1 MKPSN
6 IVLSHRNV
14 SRYPRLYKH
23 TMARKAKHRNRQ
35 VRHPIRYD
43 SMYVSQE
50 LQAHYTGIGSIQKLP
65 NELLVHIFELYG
77 EAMYPQDPERE
88 THAQWC
94 EHPADESG
102 SHYVWGHRTL
112 WIPLMLVCRFWR
124 ELALATPSLWRT
136 VDVYKNLL
144 WLELALSRSRNAP
157 LELFF
162 QDLRTARDAVP
173 MILPHA
179 PRLRKVI
186 LPPLNLDRANH
197 KQIRPDF
204 GPFLPLFGTVLTTL
218 SHLLLSVDDRSYTA
232 QLNYTRLDLSDGC
245 FPSLRSLHVAIVYVP
260 WHSTLL
266 SKLTS
271 LDLRRC
277 APTDT
282 MQSCDQF
289 LDALKSCHTL
299 QILRLLN
306 MFVSAVLAPDAIDAA
321 MQNGARTLHLPQLRT
336 LVLEDHATVTT
347 WLLTCLRFKGNV
359 SVSIIGHLP
368 AGLDIERTPGQ
379 FQSIVPC
386 SGLVNHFFPVEAPQ
400 YGEIHIWA
408 DSAKLRVWS
417 DTGSELCLELQSA
430 AQRET
435 WEPYFLEGMREFRL
449 LFGGLPLIDL
459 SIHGHFDD
467 VLSAEWV
474 GFLEKFPKLQ
484 YLEVLGSTSVIPLFR
499 ALKHA
504 SIPGKLKEDSDTSDE
519 EESDG
524 ETDSDQGDS
533 QTDSSDEASQDDG
546 LDNDNGVQRP
556 PCPKLST
563 LELEYPRFEPGDIE
577 LLVAVL
583 YRRAYF
589 KLAPMQRVE
598 LFFNSDHRWDDFR
611 EELHAFYGELKQLC
625 PDVSYPRCA

>member
-1 MKPSN
+1 
-6 IVLSHRNV
+6 
-14 SRYPRLYKH
+14 
-23 TMARKAKHRNRQ
+23 
-35 VRHPIRYD
+35 
-43 SMYVSQE
+43 
-50 LQAHYTGIGSIQKLP
+50 
-65 NELLVHIFELYG
+65 
-77 EAMYPQDPERE
+77 
-88 THAQWC
+88 
-94 EHPADESG
+94 
-102 SHYVWGHRTL
+102 
-112 WIPLMLVCRFWR
+112 
-124 ELALATPSLWRT
+124 
-136 VDVYKNLL
+136 
-144 WLELALSRSRNAP
+144 
-157 LELFF
+157 
-162 QDLRTARDAVP
+162 
-173 MILPHA
+173 
-179 PRLRKVI
+179 
-186 LPPLNLDRANH
+186 
-197 KQIRPDF
+197 
-204 GPFLPLFGTVLTTL
+204 
-218 SHLLLSVDDRSYTA
+218 
-232 QLNYTRLDLSDGC
+232 
-245 FPSLRSLHVAIVYVP
+245 
-260 WHSTLL
+260 
-266 SKLTS
+266 
-271 LDLRRC
+271 
-277 APTDT
+277 

-306 MFVSAVLAPDAIDAA
+306 MFVSAVLAPEAIDAA
-321 MQNGARTLHLPQLRT
+321 MQSGARTLHLPQLRT

-347 WLLTCLRFKGNV
+347 
-359 SVSIIGHLP
+359 
-368 AGLDIERTPGQ
+368 
-379 FQSIVPC
+379 
-386 SGLVNHFFPVEAPQ
+386 GLVNHFFPVEAPQ